1 MKFPLESVYSW
12 YRNTLRNPQY
22 RWWIVGG
29 TLVYLLSPFDILPDF
44 FPIIG
49 EIDDIAIVTLLF
61 AEISQIV
68 VEHLKQRQVDSNV
81 SETQGTET
89 STVEVN
95 AVQMKE

>member
-1 MKFPLESVYSW
+1 VYSW

-68 VEHLKQRQVDSNV
+68 VERLKQRQPEPNV
-81 SETQGTET
+81 SEATGTET
-89 STVEVN
+89 PTVEVD

>member
-68 VEHLKQRQVDSNV
+68 VERLKQRQPEANV
-81 SETQGTET
+81 SETTGTET
-89 STVEVN
+89 STVEVD

>member
-68 VEHLKQRQVDSNV
+68 VERLKQRKPEANV
-81 SETQGTET
+81 SGTNGTET
-89 STVEVN
+89 STVEVD

>member
-68 VEHLKQRQVDSNV
+68 VERLKQRQPEANV
-81 SETQGTET
+81 SEATGTEPP
-89 STVEVN
+89 TVEVD

>member
-1 MKFPLESVYSW
+1 MKFPLESLYSW

-68 VEHLKQRQVDSNV
+68 VERLKQRQPEANV
-81 SETQGTET
+81 SEANGTEA
-89 STVEVN
+89 STVEVD
-95 AVQMKE
+95 AVHLKE

>member
-68 VEHLKQRQVDSNV
+68 VERLKQRQPKPNV
-81 SETQGTET
+81 SETTGTET
-89 STVEVN
+89 PTVEVD

>member
-29 TLVYLLSPFDILPDF
+29 TLIYLLSPFDILPDF

-68 VEHLKQRQVDSNV
+68 VERLKQRNPESNA
-81 SETQGTET
+81 SGTSGTET
-89 STVEVN
+89 STVEVD

>member
-1 MKFPLESVYSW
+1 MKFPLESVYGW

-68 VEHLKQRQVDSNV
+68 VERLKQRQPEANA
-81 SETQGTET
+81 ETNRTET
-89 STVEVN
+89 AAVEVD
-95 AVQMKE
+95 AVQIKE

>member
-29 TLVYLLSPFDILPDF
+29 TLIYLLSPFDILPDF

-68 VEHLKQRQVDSNV
+68 IERLKQHPPKSNP
-81 SETQGTET
+81 SKNEGTET
-89 STVEVN
+89 STVEVD

>member
-1 MKFPLESVYSW
+1 MKFPLESLYSW

-44 FPIIG
+44 FPIVG

-68 VEHLKQRQVDSNV
+68 VERLKQRQTESKV
-81 SETQGTET
+81 SETNGTEI
-89 STVEVN
+89 STVEVD

>member
-1 MKFPLESVYSW
+1 MKFPLESLYSW

-68 VEHLKQRQVDSNV
+68 VERLKQRQPESTV
-81 SETQGTET
+81 SETT
-89 STVEVN
+89 SPGSPTVEVD

>member
-68 VEHLKQRQVDSNV
+68 VERLKQRQPEANV
-81 SETQGTET
+81 SETTSTET
-89 STVEVN
+89 PTVEVD

>member
-68 VEHLKQRQVDSNV
+68 VERLKQRQPESNA
-81 SETQGTET
+81 SESNGTEA
-89 STVEVN
+89 STVEVD

>member
-29 TLVYLLSPFDILPDF
+29 TLIYLLSPFDILPDF

-68 VEHLKQRQVDSNV
+68 IERLKQRQPESNF
-81 SETQGTET
+81 SETNSTES
-89 STVEVN
+89 STVEVD